1 MPRSNRPRGRKPPA
15 HDHDSLHH
23 LVVGLKR
30 SESRRGIEYAVQ
42 PVSPRSAIK
51 PYLCPGCNLNIEI
64 GVAHVVVWRTD
75 SVMGERAGLEARRH
89 WHTHCWQ
96 IA

>member
-1 MPRSNRPRGRKPPA
+1 M
-15 HDHDSLHH
+15 
-23 LVVGLKR
+23 
-30 SESRRGIEYAVQ
+30 Q